1 MKALTIG
8 GAMIDTIAI
17 IESRRIERVTMTN
30 VDSSFLLL
38 EEGKKTEALEIS
50 THTGGGAVN
59 TAVGLARLGFD
70 VATLVKLGRD
80 ARAETILSRLLEEG
94 VSTRWAIRDSR
105 APTGASVLLSSHDRN
120 AAVFTFRGA
129 NGLLELA
136 DLRPEIFAVDLVY
149 VAGLS
154 NESAKC
160 FPEIVRRAEEGGAKV
175 AANPGIRQLSARG
188 SELIEL
194 LPKID
199 VLAINRVE
207 AETLVPQ
214 LAARFGEDRRCPATA
229 EGTRLPR
236 LLARGLIG
244 GGHEMGL
251 CAFVVAMS
259 RLGCRAV
266 LLTDGSDGAYLGT
279 GDTLLHCPALKVEV
293 AGTAGA
299 GDALASTFAAWW
311 VETGAP
317 ADALRAATINAASVV
332 RHVDTQTG
340 LLGRAAMT
348 THIAEHLA
356 ALPVA
361 RWALD
366 GGTG

>member
-1 MKALTIG
+1 VSNTEQ
-8 GAMIDTIAI
+8 T
-17 IESRRIERVTMTN
+17 
-30 VDSSFLLL
+30 SS
-38 EEGKKTEALEIS
+38 A
-50 THTGGGAVN
+50 
-59 TAVGLARLGFD
+59 TATPHAFQAD
-70 VATLVKLGRD
+70 V
-80 ARAETILSRLLEEG
+80 SRLLHLMVHSIYSDRDIFVRELISNGADACEKLRYEALTHPGLIASDEG
-94 VSTRWAIRDSR
+94 FSIR
-105 APTGASVLLSSHDRN
+105 
-120 AAVFTFRGA
+120 
-129 NGLLELA
+129 
-136 DLRPEIFAVDLVY
+136 IAVDAEKKLLTFTDNGIGMNHDELIG
-149 VAGLS
+149 ALGTIAS
-154 NESAKC
+154 SGT
-160 FPEIVRRAEEGGAKV
+160 RAFLDKLAQSEGGDE
-175 AANPGIRQLSARG
+175 AAPRG

-199 VLAINRVE
+199 VLAVNRME
-207 AETLVPQ
+207 AEALVPQ
-214 LAARFGEDRRCPATA
+214 LAARFGEDRRCPAPTP
-229 EGTRLPR
+229 GTRLPR

-251 CAFVVAMS
+251 CAFADAMN

-279 GDTLLHCPALKVEV
+279 DGALLHCPARKVEV

-311 VETGAP
+311 FETGSP

-340 LLGRAAMT
+340 LLGRSAMT
-348 THIAEHLA
+348 TQIAEHMA

-361 RWALD
+361 RWALG